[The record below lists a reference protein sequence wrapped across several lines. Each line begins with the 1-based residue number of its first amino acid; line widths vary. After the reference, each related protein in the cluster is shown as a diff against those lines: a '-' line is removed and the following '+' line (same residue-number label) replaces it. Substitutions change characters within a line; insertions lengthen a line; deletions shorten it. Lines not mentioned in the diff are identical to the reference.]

1 MNVCLTALCLQ
12 TLWQNSFHVIPQQ
25 TKKCKPVRWSNCL
38 MATWRCCE
46 KIDLQ
51 ASWQPCKITTATGK
65 QNKLRKIA
73 RDEMPK
79 NSQEWLSAFL
89 GKPKSEIQKQRLLP
103 TWEFSTVPLSSS
115 YHFLP
120 TFLFHS
126 STHCWQIGA
135 AGMFLLATWP
145 FTNSYNI
152 LFFFQW
158 HRNHNQ
164 NSELKAVE
172 RVFLPWKACLSGAI
186 RNCWEGKSLALHVPN
201 SLLQCHFHEQKD
213 LPRKPWIGKRNY
225 SSESSKKV
233 PDKFLTLLGEKG
245 S

>member
-1 MNVCLTALCLQ
+1 MKVCLTALCLQ
-12 TLWQNSFHVIPQQ
+12 QTVTKLVLFHSPTNQKMQ
-25 TKKCKPVRWSNCL
+25 TCKEVKL
-38 MATWRCCE
+38 LVMATWRWCE

-89 GKPKSEIQKQRLLP
+89 GKQKSEIQKQRVPP
-103 TWEFSTVPLSSS
+103 TWEFSMFPLSNS

-126 STHCWQIGA
+126 ATHCWQIGA

-152 LFFFQW
+152 FFF
-158 HRNHNQ
+158 
-164 NSELKAVE
+164 SM
-172 RVFLPWKACLSGAI
+172 
-186 RNCWEGKSLALHVPN
+186 ALQ
-201 SLLQCHFHEQKD
+201 S
-213 LPRKPWIGKRNY
+213 
-225 SSESSKKV
+225 
-233 PDKFLTLLGEKG
+233 
-245 S
+245 